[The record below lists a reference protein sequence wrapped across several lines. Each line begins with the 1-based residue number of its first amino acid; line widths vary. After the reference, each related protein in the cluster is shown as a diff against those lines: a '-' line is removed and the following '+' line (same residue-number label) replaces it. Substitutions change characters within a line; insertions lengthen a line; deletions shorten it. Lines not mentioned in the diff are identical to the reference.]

1 MEMKTTKRKRSL
13 RSSDF
18 EDSVIEDWTR
28 QAMDICIDR
37 GCLDRLNR

>member
-1 MEMKTTKRKRSL
+1 MEMKKTKRKRSL

-18 EDSVIEDWTR
+18 EVNVIQDWTR

-37 GCLDRLNR
+37 GYLDILNR